1 MWDYFPSL
9 TLLFSFLF
17 LSWCLISHFIIFFA
31 FDLVGFACQ
40 YPNNVSFPV
49 CGRLTGY
56 MKTGKFMTGSVLK
69 VSLII
74 LHNAYWR
81 WKLSL
86 RISSSSWMGNTS
98 NKSEAPSGNLR
109 RSNGSCLIL
118 KHQLAIGLSFSWLL
132 SRSPSS
138 CAWHVVYPPEK
149 T

>member
-1 MWDYFPSL
+1 MPSAQL
-9 TLLFSFLF
+9 NFLIPCKWELQVCQLSRVWQAYWLHEDWKIYDRFS
-17 LSWCLISHFIIFFA
+17 SE
-31 FDLVGFACQ
+31 
-40 YPNNVSFPV
+40 
-49 CGRLTGY
+49 
-56 MKTGKFMTGSVLK
+56 

-118 KHQLAIGLSFSWLL
+118 KHQLAIGLSFPWLL
-132 SRSPSS
+132 SRAPSS
-138 CAWHVVYPPEK
+138 CAWRVVYPQEK